1 MKFIVQLDSINA
13 VIPTKAHPTDAGFD
27 LVTPEDVIIYP
38 GDVVPVNTFVRIQ
51 LQPGYEAQIRSRSG
65 LAMKKQLFVLNSPGT
80 IDSTYTGHIIVL
92 LQNLSDKKV
101 SLKVGDRIAQMVIN
115 KLPDVELEQGQ
126 IIIETE
132 RGESGFGSTG

>member
-13 VIPTKAHPTDAGFD
+13 VMPKKAHPSDAGFD
-27 LVTPEDVIIYP
+27 LVTPEDKTIYP
-38 GDVVPVNTFVRIQ
+38 GEVLPVNTYVRIQ
-51 LQPGYEAQIRSRSG
+51 LEPGYEAQIRSRSG

-101 SLKVGDRIAQMVIN
+101 YLNCGDRIAQMVIN

-126 IIIETE
+126 IVIETE
-132 RGESGFGSTG
+132 RGEAGFGSTG

>member
-115 KLPDVELEQGQ
+115 KLPDVELEQGK
-126 IIIETE
+126 IVIETE
-132 RGESGFGSTG
+132 RGEAGFGSTG